1 MTQETFQEIAP
12 TLPREPGIYKYY
24 DSNETLLYVGK
35 AKNIR
40 KRVSSYFNKNQQSFK
55 TQELVRRIA
64 SIEFTIV
71 STEQD
76 AFLLENALIKQ
87 FKPHFNIELKDGKTY
102 PFIVIKK
109 EPFPRVLLT
118 RRAINDGSEY
128 LGPFTS
134 VMRIKELLEFIKQ
147 NIPLRNCTLNLSE
160 SNIRKGKYKVCLEYH
175 LGNCK
180 GPCEGLQT
188 QEDYQRDIQHVRDVL
203 KGNLKSIILHFKE
216 AMYAAVQDLK
226 FEQAELIR
234 KKIEFLE
241 NYQSRS
247 TIVNPKM
254 GNADVLSLIR
264 NGDKAFIN
272 YLMVENGTIIQTEN
286 LVVDCKLDESE
297 QEILEQLST
306 KISNTF
312 RSNAHEL
319 IVPVAIELLDDQ
331 KKVTV
336 PKAGDKKKLL
346 ELSQH
351 NVRYFFNEYRKK
363 AISHTHKNEN
373 NLRPLLEQV
382 RQDLMLKNTPLHIE
396 CFDNSNF
403 QGSYPVS
410 AMVCFRNGKPSK
422 TEYRHYNIKTVQGIN
437 DFASM
442 KEVVF
447 RRYQRLLE
455 EQGDLPD
462 LVIIDGGKGQ
472 LSAAMESIQQL
483 GLSNKMTVIGLAKN
497 VEELFYNED
506 QESLKLPYQSKT
518 LLLLRQIRDEVHRF
532 GVEFHRKKRSE
543 GTFKNAL
550 EEIPGIGAKTAT
562 ALLKHFRSIAAIKKA
577 SVDEIAQITGKEKAV
592 LVDRF
597 LNQH

>member
-1 MTQETFQEIAP
+1 MTQETFLEIAP
-12 TLPREPGIYKYY
+12 TLPRQPGIYKYY
-24 DSNETLLYVGK
+24 DSKENLLYVGK

-87 FKPHFNIELKDGKTY
+87 FRPHFNIELKDGKTY

-118 RRAINDGSEY
+118 RRSINDGSEY

-134 VMRIKELLEFIKQ
+134 VFRIKELLEFIKQ

-188 QEDYQRDIQHVRDVL
+188 QDEYQRDIQHVRDVL

-216 AMYAAVQDLK
+216 EMQVAVQDLK
-226 FEQAELIR
+226 FEQAERIL

-286 LVVDCKLDESE
+286 LVVDCKLDETE

-346 ELSQH
+346 ELSQN

-363 AISHTHKNEN
+363 AISHTQKDDN

-382 RQDLMLKNTPLHIE
+382 RKDLMLKNTPLHIE

-442 KEVVF
+442 KEVVY

-562 ALLKHFRSIAAIKKA
+562 TLLKHFRSIAAIKKA

-592 LVDRF
+592 IVDRF
-597 LNQH
+597 LKHK